1 MESDTEINN
10 CDMNDQWIIESGSE
24 DDLNVE
30 LEFQHRRMNESGFNA
45 QEKDAWVVESDSD
58 EDCGEFEVFNS
69 ELNSILGIHQGIK
82 CYYWSNILISQG
94 FKTDGIITNQFYI
107 TKTYITNERKWN
119 FSFDFTPHLKYKI
132 YFSSQ
137 AYVISDM
144 YYLGLKCNINWFGK
158 QFNLI
163 SNSRNNF
170 IPLLTSW
177 LC

>member
-82 CYYWSNILISQG
+82 CYY
-94 FKTDGIITNQFYI
+94 
-107 TKTYITNERKWN
+107 
-119 FSFDFTPHLKYKI
+119 
-132 YFSSQ
+132 
-137 AYVISDM
+137 
-144 YYLGLKCNINWFGK
+144 
-158 QFNLI
+158 
-163 SNSRNNF
+163 
-170 IPLLTSW
+170 
-177 LC
+177 